1 MTSRFIGPH
10 PVLGASIN
18 HNSKIRGNG
27 LPFRHLMVPIR
38 TGHESIGRGN
48 DIIHKKVHRLSLL
61 TECFSKG
68 KPGSR
73 RIPISRYG

>member
-1 MTSRFIGPH
+1 
-10 PVLGASIN
+10 
-18 HNSKIRGNG
+18 
-27 LPFRHLMVPIR
+27 MVPIR

-73 RIPISRYG
+73 RIPIRADMADDGNAGSRHNEIPRFLIAHVFTHDGLLSL